1 MISIRKR
8 KNETIIIQNFKNS
21 YFIFS
26 FVIGIYSALNFLSI
40 LRVDINITYKVSLI
54 WFLIPVI
61 IWLRKSYKDEDLII
75 RVFIIVNDKKLRI
88 KTQEMRKS
96 KKDKI
101 IFLKDIKEIVLKK
114 NNGAGFYLIL
124 KLKNGT
130 EDKTISTDW
139 YASELRIIKKI
150 ILEHKRKGGEA
161 WIF

>member
-21 YFIFS
+21 YFFTFS
-26 FVIGIYSALNFLSI
+26 SVIGVYCILNFLSI
-40 LRVDINITYKVSLI
+40 LRVDINITYKVFFI
-54 WFLIPVI
+54 WFSIPVI
-61 IWLRKSYKDEDLII
+61 IWLRKSYKNEKLIL
-75 RVFIIVNDKKLRI
+75 RVFIIVNDKKLTI

-101 IFLKDIKEIVLKK
+101 IFLKDIKEIVLENDKRK
-114 NNGAGFYLIL
+114 AFNLIL

-150 ILEHKRKGGEA
+150 I
-161 WIF
+161 

>member
-21 YFIFS
+21 YFFTFS
-26 FVIGIYSALNFLSI
+26 SVIGAYCILNFLSI
-40 LRVDINITYKVSLI
+40 LRVDINITYKVFFI
-54 WFLIPVI
+54 WFSIPVI
-61 IWLRKSYKDEDLII
+61 IWLRKSYKNEKLIL
-75 RVFIIVNDKKLRI
+75 RVFIIVNDKKLTI

-101 IFLKDIKEIVLKK
+101 IFLKDIKEIVLENDKRRAF
-114 NNGAGFYLIL
+114 NLIL

-130 EDKTISTDW
+130 EDKTITTDW

-150 ILEHKRKGGEA
+150 ILEHKRKGGEV
-161 WIF
+161 

>member
-8 KNETIIIQNFKNS
+8 ENETIIIQNFKDS

-26 FVIGIYSALNFLSI
+26 FVIGSYCILNFLSI
-40 LRVDINITYKVSLI
+40 LRVDINITYKVFLI
-54 WFLIPVI
+54 WFSIPVI
-61 IWLRKSYKDEDLII
+61 IWLRNSYKDEDLMI

-101 IFLKDIKEIVLKK
+101 IFLKDIKKIVLKK

-161 WIF
+161 

>member
-8 KNETIIIQNFKNS
+8 ENETIIIQNFKDS

-26 FVIGIYSALNFLSI
+26 FVIGSYCILNFLSI
-40 LRVDINITYKVSLI
+40 LRVDINITYKVFLI
-54 WFLIPVI
+54 WFSIPVI
-61 IWLRKSYKDEDLII
+61 IWLRNSYKDEDLMI

-101 IFLKDIKEIVLKK
+101 IFLKDIKEIVLENDKRK
-114 NNGAGFYLIL
+114 AFNLIL

-161 WIF
+161 

>member
-8 KNETIIIQNFKNS
+8 ENETIIIQNFKDS

-26 FVIGIYSALNFLSI
+26 YIIGIYSALNFLSI
-40 LRVDINITYKVSLI
+40 LRVDINITYKVIFICFSI
-54 WFLIPVI
+54 TVI
-61 IWLRKSYKDEDLII
+61 IWLRKSYKNEDLMI

-130 EDKTISTDW
+130 EDKTIWTSSYT
-139 YASELRIIKKI
+139 SELRIIKKI

-161 WIF
+161 

>member
-21 YFIFS
+21 YFFTFS
-26 FVIGIYSALNFLSI
+26 YIIGIYSALNFLSI
-40 LRVDINITYKVSLI
+40 LRVDINITYKVIFICFS
-54 WFLIPVI
+54 IPVI
-61 IWLRKSYKDEDLII
+61 IWLRKSYKNEDLMI

-114 NNGAGFYLIL
+114 IMEQVFTLY
-124 KLKNGT
+124 
-130 EDKTISTDW
+130 
-139 YASELRIIKKI
+139 
-150 ILEHKRKGGEA
+150 
-161 WIF
+161 

>member
-21 YFIFS
+21 YFFTFS
-26 FVIGIYSALNFLSI
+26 YIIGIYSALNFLSI

-61 IWLRKSYKDEDLII
+61 IWLRKSYKNEKLIL
-75 RVFIIVNDKKLRI
+75 RVFIIVNDKKLTI

-101 IFLKDIKEIVLKK
+101 IFLKDIKEIVLENDKRK
-114 NNGAGFYLIL
+114 AFNLIL

-139 YASELRIIKKI
+139 YASELRRIKKNERDGLLI
-150 ILEHKRKGGEA
+150 
-161 WIF
+161 

>member
-8 KNETIIIQNFKNS
+8 KNETIIIQNFKDS

-26 FVIGIYSALNFLSI
+26 YIIGIYSALNFLSI

-54 WFLIPVI
+54 WFSIPVI
-61 IWLRKSYKDEDLII
+61 IWLRKSYKNEKLIL

-101 IFLKDIKEIVLKK
+101 IFLKDIKKIVLKK
-114 NNGAGFYLIL
+114 IMEQVFTLY
-124 KLKNGT
+124 
-130 EDKTISTDW
+130 
-139 YASELRIIKKI
+139 
-150 ILEHKRKGGEA
+150 
-161 WIF
+161 

>member
-8 KNETIIIQNFKNS
+8 ENETIIIQNFKDS

-26 FVIGIYSALNFLSI
+26 YIIGIYSALNFLSI
-40 LRVDINITYKVSLI
+40 LRVDINITYKVIFICFS
-54 WFLIPVI
+54 IPVI
-61 IWLRKSYKDEDLII
+61 IWLRKSYKNEDLMI

-139 YASELRIIKKI
+139 YVSELRIIKKI
-150 ILEHKRKGGEA
+150 ILEHKKKGGEV
-161 WIF
+161 

>member
-8 KNETIIIQNFKNS
+8 ENETIIIQNFKDS

-26 FVIGIYSALNFLSI
+26 YIIGIYSALNFLSI
-40 LRVDINITYKVSLI
+40 LRVDINITYKVIFICFS
-54 WFLIPVI
+54 IPVI
-61 IWLRKSYKDEDLII
+61 IWLRKSYKNEDLMI

-114 NNGAGFYLIL
+114 IMEQVFTLY
-124 KLKNGT
+124 
-130 EDKTISTDW
+130 
-139 YASELRIIKKI
+139 
-150 ILEHKRKGGEA
+150 
-161 WIF
+161 